1 MTFKKLQSAD
11 GVSVFYH
18 WTDTGTHFV
27 CGTGDA
33 PDSADM
39 EFPVDSLAKAIARGK
54 LLIAQVKWLASR
66 KPVARKT
73 LKPRTHK
80 QLTLC

>member
-11 GVSVFYH
+11 GVSIFYH
-18 WTDTGTHFV
+18 WSNGGTHFV

-33 PDSADM
+33 PDSADT
-39 EFPVDSLAKAIARGK
+39 EFPVSSLAAAIKRGK
-54 LLIAQVKWLASR
+54 LLIEQVKWAESH
-66 KPVARKT
+66 KPKARKV
-73 LKPRTHK
+73 LRQRTHK